1 MEKLRRIQTSLL
13 AQACQDRVAQPSWWH
28 LCSSACASLVLLAW
42 AYWVGRLGVSVWQGH
57 AFFYKGHE
65 YTGGQAPLLSWV
77 LMLGAVGLAGF
88 SVWSALQYAVEAW
101 WRLRR
106 RRGATVW
113 PLGSTCL
120 LSSRPVPDAVWK
132 ELAQARVQ
140 TVPSINRGRRYFLRG
155 FGVLLVLLGCYL
167 GYLVFSTGAVAPGM
181 VAVALALCVGGGL
194 MVFKPEVFRE

>member
-1 MEKLRRIQTSLL
+1 MEKLRIIRTSLL
-13 AQACQDRVAQPSWWH
+13 AQACQDREAQPRWWH
-28 LCSSACASLVLLAW
+28 WCSLVAASLVLLAW
-42 AYWVGRLGVSVWQGH
+42 AYWVGRIGVDIWQGH
-57 AFFYKGHE
+57 AFLYKGHE
-65 YTGGQAPLLSWV
+65 YTAGQAPLLSGVV
-77 LMLGAVGLAGF
+77 LFGTLGLAAF

-106 RRGATVW
+106 WRGACVW
-113 PLGSTCL
+113 PLGSTCP

-167 GYLVFSTGAVAPGM
+167 GYLVFSTGAVVPGM
-181 VAVALALCVGGGL
+181 VAVVLALCVGGGL